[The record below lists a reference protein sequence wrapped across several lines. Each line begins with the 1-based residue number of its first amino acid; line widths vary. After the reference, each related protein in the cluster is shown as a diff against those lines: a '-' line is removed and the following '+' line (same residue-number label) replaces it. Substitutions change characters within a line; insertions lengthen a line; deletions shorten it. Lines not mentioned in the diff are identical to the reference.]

1 MKLYQRSM
9 LFALALVSVVAM
21 FSATARADD
30 GHDHSADET
39 DHAAETDK
47 EGKVTLEGEILD
59 LYCFMKH
66 PDDGQGADHAKCAR
80 TCILKGLPIG
90 FMVDDKVYLIV
101 GKDHESAA
109 ELVVELAGKPSRIT
123 GVMTSHHG
131 MDAIEI
137 ESIEEI

>member
-1 MKLYQRSM
+1 MKHYHRSM
-9 LFALALVSVVAM
+9 LFALALFSVAAM

-30 GHDHSADET
+30 GHHHKADKT
-39 DHAAETDK
+39 DNAAETDK